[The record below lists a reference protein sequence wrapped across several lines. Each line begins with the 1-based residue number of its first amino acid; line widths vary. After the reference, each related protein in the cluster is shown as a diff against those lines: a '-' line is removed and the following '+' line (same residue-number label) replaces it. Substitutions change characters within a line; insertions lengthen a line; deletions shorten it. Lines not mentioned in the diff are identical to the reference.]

1 MELKKGYPDKKK
13 KAFFAQLNGLL
24 KAGLSFSTSFSLII
38 EGATGKDKVLF
49 RSVMDRIV
57 SGGSLWEAL
66 SVESSF
72 TRLDCGVLRIGEETG
87 RLPETLAFLSDYYE
101 KKESQRRALVS
112 ALSYPAITACVAMVV
127 LVFMMMVVVPMFEQ
141 VYTRMGGSL
150 PSLTRTLISM
160 SRHVPAVLF
169 VLACVMIVLFL
180 VRYLYGKTETYQE
193 LRARILFGIPVLGG
207 LLKKTE
213 LSRLS
218 RIMYLLTSSNVPI
231 IQSLELVGGI
241 LQFQPYR
248 RAVAETTGAVT
259 TGTMIYAAFASYPE
273 LFDRK
278 FLMMLR
284 VGEETA
290 SLERMFKSLADEMTE
305 ELNYQIRQL
314 NNLLEPFLILA
325 IGVIVAFVLIA
336 MYLPMFSLGMAIQ

>member
-101 KKESQRRALVS
+101 KKENQRRALIS
-112 ALSYPAITACVAMVV
+112 ALSYPAITVCVAMVV
-127 LVFMMMVVVPMFEQ
+127 LVFMMTVVVPMFEQ
-141 VYTRMGGSL
+141 VYTRMGGEL

-160 SRHVPAVLF
+160 SGHIPVVLL
-169 VLACVMIVLFL
+169 VLACAIIVLFL
-180 VRYLYGKTETYQE
+180 VRYLYGKTEAYQE
-193 LRARILFGIPVLGG
+193 LRARTLLGIPLLGG
-207 LLKKTE
+207 LLKKAE
-213 LSRLS
+213 LSRFS
-218 RIMYLLTSSNVPI
+218 RIMYLLISSDLPL

-241 LQFQPYR
+241 LDLQPYR
-248 RAVAETTGAVT
+248 RAVVETAGKVTAGA
-259 TGTMIYAAFASYPE
+259 MIYAAFASYPE

-290 SLERMFKSLADEMTE
+290 SLGRMFESLADEMTE

-314 NNLLEPFLILA
+314 NNLLEPFLILL

-336 MYLPMFSLGMAIQ
+336 MYLPMFSLGMTIQ